1 MSKYYKYTPTQNE
14 YTTLRFTDDGESEC
28 AIKHFDTHCLVV
40 DGDQVQLDYLIAL
53 QPIEIEFTEILFDEF
68 FALASKSNQA
78 EFEVDNLEKK
88 FIADVQG
95 IAGRVSMNEVV
106 SWDKQEQRARTFL
119 ADTTIPSTFLQ
130 TLATA
135 RGYGETSEQL
145 ATKIVEN
152 AEAYELLYLVVLGQ
166 HQSKVKAMFDVPA
179 VIV

>member
-1 MSKYYKYTPTQNE
+1 
-14 YTTLRFTDDGESEC
+14 
-28 AIKHFDTHCLVV
+28 
-40 DGDQVQLDYLIAL
+40 
-53 QPIEIEFTEILFDEF
+53 
-68 FALASKSNQA
+68 
-78 EFEVDNLEKK
+78 
-88 FIADVQG
+88 
-95 IAGRVSMNEVV
+95 VSMSEVV

-152 AEAYELLYLVVLGQ
+152 AEAYELLYLEVLGQ